1 MTLQAVPHSTI
12 SSLMR
17 VFSQLP
23 QRVIIKLDSEHWR
36 HAAPSN
42 VLVLSWLPQ
51 QAVLAHNNTRLFI
64 THCGMHGVLESVHYA
79 VPMVGMPVF
88 IDQGDVLKRIQEAEI
103 GVGVS
108 KDVSED
114 DLYSAILE
122 VRDNPRYKQNIDRL
136 STVFRDKRKVQ
147 SLV

>member
-1 MTLQAVPHSTI
+1 M
-12 SSLMR
+12 
-17 VFSQLP
+17 
-23 QRVIIKLDSEHWR
+23 VIIKLDSDYWR
-36 HAAPSN
+36 ESAPFN
-42 VLVLSWLPQ
+42 VMVVPWVPQ

-64 THCGMHGVLESVHYA
+64 THCGMHGVLESIHYA

-122 VRDNPRYKQNIDRL
+122 VRDNPRYKQNIERL
-136 STVFRDKRKVQ
+136 STVFRDKRKV
-147 SLV
+147 

>member
-1 MTLQAVPHSTI
+1 MQAVPRSTI
-12 SSLMR
+12 SRLMN
-17 VFSQLP
+17 VFSRLS
-23 QRVIIKLDSEHWR
+23 QRVIMKLDSEDWVR
-36 HAAPSN
+36 AAPSN
-42 VLVLSWLPQ
+42 VLVLPWVPQ
-51 QAVLAHNNTRLFI
+51 QAVLAHNKTRLFI
-64 THCGMHGVLESVHYA
+64 THCGMHGVLESIHYA

-108 KDVSED
+108 KEVSED

-136 STVFRDKRKVQ
+136 SEVFRDKRKVYN
-147 SLV
+147 